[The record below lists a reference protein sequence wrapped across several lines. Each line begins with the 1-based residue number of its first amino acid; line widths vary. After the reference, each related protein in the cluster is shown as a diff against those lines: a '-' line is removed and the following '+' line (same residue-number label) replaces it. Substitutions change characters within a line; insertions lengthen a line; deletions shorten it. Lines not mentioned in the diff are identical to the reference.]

1 MRDAGGTGP
10 LASRRRRLF
19 FAAPALLL
27 LALSLAACAG
37 GGARDASDTP
47 QPPAT
52 PRDGVLTV
60 RAFEWG
66 FAPDAIVL
74 QRGEQVRIVLA
85 NEGAILHNLKVE
97 ELAADGIES
106 RSSGPL
112 SAEEGELFVGAAEG
126 EDGTLTFVPQ
136 QPGTFVFYC
145 AIRGHRQQGMEG
157 VLTVE

>member
-1 MRDAGGTGP
+1 M
-10 LASRRRRLF
+10 
-19 FAAPALLL
+19 
-27 LALSLAACAG
+27 ACAG
-37 GGARDASDTP
+37 GGANDAPVTP

-52 PRDGVLTV
+52 PRNGVLTV

-74 QRGEQVRIVLA
+74 RRGEQVRIVLM
-85 NEGAILHNLKVE
+85 NEGALLHNLKLE
-97 ELAADGIES
+97 ELSADGIES

-126 EDGTLTFVPQ
+126 EAGTLTFVPQ
-136 QPGTFVFYC
+136 RAGTFVFYC
-145 AIRGHRQQGMEG
+145 AIRSHRQQGMEG